1 VDERHGNRDDRS
13 DRRHHNPV
21 DQLPAPPAEER
32 IRPGASH
39 RLGDA
44 VDPELDLRDV
54 VSGDILELLVD
65 AFDVSARARRVVTGL
80 PFVSLIQVADAFRAA
95 HRPFPQGLAALEAM
109 PMANAGCIAY
119 DALDV
124 NQGCVHNVNGIVA
137 AYYSRIGH
145 PYAKLLAYEEQTIL
159 PSGAWYYDEALPQQ
173 GPQDAGHQ
181 AWEALMLLDSPDP
194 AMRALGHRA
203 ALYVEQNFQPETE
216 PVFAGY
222 AVAATSIQDG
232 NLAFGCPIA
241 KALPALQLDAK
252 NMMWAA
258 YVYTWAQTRGC

>member
-1 VDERHGNRDDRS
+1 MLRRWTPHNRTEMRAAD
-13 DRRHHNPV
+13 PV
-21 DQLPAPPAEER
+21 ALSYIAK
-32 IRPGASH
+32 GW
-39 RLGDA
+39 
-44 VDPELDLRDV
+44 
-54 VSGDILELLVD
+54 LLVGD
-65 AFDVSARARRVVTGL
+65 RKRANVILNELERRGVWSFGIGVEWAAFGKQTANPANTIYTVT
-80 PFVSLIQVADAFRAA
+80 VAQVADAFRAA